1 MILFLILRGTEGR
14 GHTYILQKYL
24 KLIHERIQKKFF
36 KGGRGDPKKYLF
48 AGAPEAFSVMDLNFP
63 SRTLLYKLT
72 TLLYIDFITYALNP

>member
-14 GHTYILQKYL
+14 GHTETYTWADP
-24 KLIHERIQKKFF
+24 EKKFQ
-36 KGGRGDPKKYLF
+36 GGRGDPKKYLF